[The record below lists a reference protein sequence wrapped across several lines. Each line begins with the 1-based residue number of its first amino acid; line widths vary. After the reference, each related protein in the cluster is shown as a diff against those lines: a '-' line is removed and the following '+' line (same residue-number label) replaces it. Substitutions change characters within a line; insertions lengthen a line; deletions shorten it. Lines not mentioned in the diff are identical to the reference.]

1 MRPFSILSIVVM
13 LAVAVSFQAVP
24 DAAAS
29 NTIAKR
35 EGLACTGC
43 HDKPGSKL
51 LTDRGKYYELMLTLE
66 GYDELQATF
75 SKCTACHVR
84 KPGSLKLTQKGKQF
98 RWMLEDMEGLK
109 ALLLGHH
116 PPTVLEHDGGEAP
129 ATPSPAADSPK
140 GEARR
145 E

>member
-1 MRPFSILSIVVM
+1 MRAITILAAIALVAIVFG
-13 LAVAVSFQAVP
+13 AQSVP
-24 DAAAS
+24 EATAS

-35 EGLACTGC
+35 EGLACTSC

-51 LTDRGKYYELMLTLE
+51 LTDRGKYYELTLSLE

-75 SKCTACHVR
+75 SKCTTCHVR
-84 KPGSLKLTQKGKQF
+84 KPGSLKLTKQGRQF
-98 RWMLEDMEGLK
+98 REMLNDMDGLR

-116 PPTVLEHDGGEAP
+116 QAAGAEGETPEAPPTPCLLAGSSDGE
-129 ATPSPAADSPK
+129 S
-140 GEARR
+140 RR